1 MEYFINYGSPCI
13 FNINV
18 EWGIH
23 MVFETLTSQL
33 TVVLTLGMGA
43 LLIALFPIL
52 YKANRFFAWFSL
64 AMGIVVWLLLF
75 GLL

>member
-1 MEYFINYGSPCI
+1 
-13 FNINV
+13 
-18 EWGIH
+18 

-64 AMGIVVWLLLF
+64 AMGIVVWLLLIWF
-75 GLL
+75 TLGNEVIRYQIIHYGLH